1 MVQGGESGGIGADP
15 FFKPGRNTK
24 VRCRLPTY
32 EGKEEMFS
40 GVNGA
45 EVVDIGVV
53 ECESG
58 GAEAE

>member
-1 MVQGGESGGIGADP
+1 VVQRGEGGGIGADP
-15 FFKPGRNTK
+15 FFEPGRNTK
-24 VRCRLPTY
+24 VRCRLPTD
-32 EGKEEMFS
+32 EGKKEMFG

>member
-1 MVQGGESGGIGADP
+1 MLQGGECGGIGADP
-15 FFKPGRNTK
+15 FFEPGRNTK
-24 VRCRLPTY
+24 VRCRLPTD
-32 EGKEEMFS
+32 EGKKEMFG

-53 ECESG
+53 KCESG